1 MRWRKVRTKTI
12 TLNEEQFN
20 IVLNAV
26 KSYFHHHPSE
36 SFAKEIDEVANLLKI
51 IPYNEEI
58 NQ

>member
-1 MRWRKVRTKTI
+1 MKTKTL
-12 TLNEEQFN
+12 TLNDEQFN

-26 KSYFHHHPSE
+26 KNFSIYQFPPSE
-36 SFAKEIDEVANLLKI
+36 ILSKKIDELANLLTI

>member
-1 MRWRKVRTKTI
+1 MRTKTI

-36 SFAKEIDEVANLLKI
+36 SFAKEIDEVVNLLKI

>member
-1 MRWRKVRTKTI
+1 MKTKTF
-12 TLNEEQFN
+12 TLNEEQFS

-26 KSYFHHHPSE
+26 KSYFYNHPSE
-36 SFAKEIDEVANLLKI
+36 SFSKEIDEVVNLLKI